1 MKAAVGRSGIVSTL
15 LLLAATC
22 LGQAYYVH
30 AEAENK
36 AKQGAAPADD
46 FRKEQDKWI
55 SEVRKHMFGGTPIP
69 FRRFDD
75 LFNDDFFGRR
85 FDPFAEIENLHRQM
99 SPLFPKDQ
107 RLLFEHSWDDW
118 FQDRMGVTGIE
129 SETKTT
135 DKEVILILKIPGLS
149 GESVNINDD
158 RIRIA
163 YDAKTVQTRTD
174 AKGREVFK
182 SESVRHFEK
191 VMPIPEGANPQK
203 NRIVH
208 EGDTI
213 KIIFE
218 KDAAPQKRKAEG
230 PHA

>member
-1 MKAAVGRSGIVSTL
+1 M
-15 LLLAATC
+15 
-22 LGQAYYVH
+22 
-30 AEAENK
+30 
-36 AKQGAAPADD
+36 
-46 FRKEQDKWI
+46 
-55 SEVRKHMFGGTPIP
+55 
-69 FRRFDD
+69 
-75 LFNDDFFGRR
+75 
-85 FDPFAEIENLHRQM
+85 
-99 SPLFPKDQ
+99 
-107 RLLFEHSWDDW
+107 
-118 FQDRMGVTGIE
+118 
-129 SETKTT
+129 
-135 DKEVILILKIPGLS
+135 
-149 GESVNINDD
+149 
-158 RIRIA
+158 
-163 YDAKTVQTRTD
+163 QTRTD